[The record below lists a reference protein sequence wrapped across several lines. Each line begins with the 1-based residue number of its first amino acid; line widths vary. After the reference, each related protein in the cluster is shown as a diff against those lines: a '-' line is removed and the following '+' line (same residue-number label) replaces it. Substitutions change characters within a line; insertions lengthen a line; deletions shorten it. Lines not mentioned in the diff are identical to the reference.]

1 MTNLQRSTLVCF
13 LAYFVM
19 SGMMS
24 PLGIIS
30 GPMAE
35 YFNKPITE
43 ITANFSWLTGGIFV
57 GSLLALVIYEWSRLK
72 YALLGLYALILV
84 SLVSLPFHSNLT
96 IVWSAL
102 GLVGTCCGA
111 GLAGAAI
118 AISRSYVG
126 ERQASMLIITDGCF
140 SIAGIV
146 VSWLAVQLIVHA
158 MPWHGTYLFVA
169 FITCI
174 IIILTSLSTF
184 PDNQQKD
191 TQAVAELKELW
202 PVGAW
207 ICVCVLF
214 IYTLSQY
221 SLLLWLP
228 NYAEVQ
234 LGAPREQA
242 GLMISR
248 FWTGMLIAQL
258 FVSWW
263 VLKIGVRRTVLIGAV
278 ASALATM
285 PFWSVKQIDGL
296 IIFSFLFGVVNL
308 GLLKVILSLAMQM
321 VKVPP
326 SRLVS
331 TLLLGATT
339 GTSVAP
345 WASSW
350 MVEATSTYT
359 VLIAVSAGYFIVAVL
374 LVLAMR
380 LSPELQATKGSTERE
395 TRAAHS

>member
-1 MTNLQRSTLVCF
+1 MV
-13 LAYFVM
+13 
-19 SGMMS
+19 S
-24 PLGIIS
+24 PIGIIS

-35 YFNKPITE
+35 YFNKPITD
-43 ITANFSWLTGGIFV
+43 ITANFSWLTGGIFA
-57 GSLLALVIYEWSRLK
+57 GSLLALVIYEWIRLK
-72 YALLGLYALILV
+72 YVLLGLYVLILV
-84 SLVSLPFHSNLT
+84 SLVSLPFQSDLT
-96 IVWSAL
+96 IIWPAL
-102 GLVGTCCGA
+102 GLVGACCGA

-118 AISRSYVG
+118 TISRSYAG
-126 ERQASMLIITDGCF
+126 ERQASMLIITDSCF
-140 SIAGIV
+140 SVAGIV
-146 VSWLAVQLIVHA
+146 SSWLAVQLIAHNVQ
-158 MPWHGTYLFVA
+158 WYGTYLFAA

-174 IIILTSLSTF
+174 IIVFTSLSTF
-184 PDNQQKD
+184 PDTQQKD
-191 TQAVAELKELW
+191 TQDVVESKEVW

-207 ICVCVLF
+207 ICVFALF

-242 GLMISR
+242 GLMIIR
-248 FWTGMLIAQL
+248 FWTGMFIAQL

-278 ASALATM
+278 ASALATV
-285 PFWSVKQIDGL
+285 PFWNVNQIDGL
-296 IIFSFLFGVVNL
+296 IIFSFIGGVVNL
-308 GLLKVILSLAMQM
+308 GLLKVILSLAVQM
-321 VKVPP
+321 MKVPP

-350 MVEATSTYT
+350 VVEATSTYT
-359 VLIAVSAGYFIVAVL
+359 VLIAVSAGYFIVATL
-374 LVLAMR
+374 LMFAMR
-380 LSPELQATKGSTERE
+380 LSPERCTVEGLTQRE
-395 TRAAHS
+395 TRVSRA